1 MTPGHTLMCE
11 NPLRNELFEDIIR
24 SFPESVCVVDD
35 AGRFKQ
41 WNSTFEKLLGYTAQ
55 EIAEIAVLDTVAEEH
70 RELVQ
75 QATATA
81 FTDGMARVES
91 VLMSKDG
98 TRISCLLTGVR
109 IVLNDQPCLL
119 EIAVDLTNLRQTE
132 ERLRAS
138 AAEYESLVA
147 SIPEVVWKSDSEGRV
162 SFVGPGVETILGYSS
177 AEVYQR
183 GDSVWYDSIH
193 VDDRQRVKQAFQSL
207 WSEGKPYDVE
217 CRVQRKNGEW
227 FWAHDRAV
235 TTGEK
240 DGIRFAT
247 ALLSDITERKA
258 SEETL
263 RKLASIVE
271 FSEDAITVINTDG
284 VITTWNPAA
293 ERMYGYTRAEAI
305 GRDLSLIVPP
315 ERQAEKHAII
325 ERIMGG
331 QSIKSLETQRLTK
344 AGYLIDVSLSATAI
358 KDGTGRI
365 AGVAAV
371 SRDIT
376 LRKRSEE
383 QLRLQSAALESAAN
397 GIVITDRLGTI
408 IWANDAVT
416 TMTGYSKE
424 ELLGKNPRVLKSG
437 NQPESY
443 YANLWSTISSGKV
456 WRGELVN
463 RRKDGTTYLQ
473 EMTITPVTQQSRGT
487 TTTHFIAIKQDITER
502 RRAEELLQHR
512 KAMLNATGEM
522 AKVGGWEL
530 DLGTHELTWTRE
542 VYRIHEVEK
551 GFAPNLER
559 AIGFYTPES
568 RPLIEQAM
576 KRAIDHGEPFDLEL
590 EIETAKKKRLWVKAV
605 GKIRT
610 VNAASRK
617 LFGTFQDITE
627 RKRAEETEHNLN
639 RKLRAISRCNLVLMR
654 ATDEQTLL
662 NDICRIVCD
671 EAGYRMVWVGYAQHD
686 EAKTVR
692 PVAWAGIED
701 GYLATANVSWADTER
716 GRGPGG
722 TAIRSRVRVYV
733 QDFATAP
740 EVAPWRENALQRGY
754 RSNLV
759 VPLNDDN
766 ANTFGALAIYS
777 AEPNAFTPD
786 EIALLEELAHNLA
799 FGITVLRARVQHQQA
814 EETLHKAEEKYFR
827 IFNEAVVGI
836 FQSTPDGRFLSV
848 NPELAR
854 IYGYASPAELMA
866 NCTDIAYQ
874 TFVDPSKR
882 DLFKGTLEEKGSVN
896 NLEYQA
902 YRKDGSKMWLLENAR
917 AVRNSS
923 GATLYYEG
931 TVADITDRK
940 VAEERVQY
948 LAYYDALTDLPNRAL
963 LADRL
968 STAVAGARRQKDK
981 VALLFLDLD
990 RFKSINDS
998 FGHSFGDLVLQDVAK
1013 RLKRR
1018 TREQDT
1024 VARLGGDEFLIV
1036 LNNVKDISDVAVAA
1050 KRFMDAMTAEFVV
1063 QGHSLSITCSLGI
1076 SIFPEHG
1083 MDVETLVK
1091 NADAAMYSAK
1101 ENGRNNFQF
1110 FAEEMTAQVV
1120 ERLTLE
1126 SSLRPALDKKQLFLV
1141 YQPQMDIATGKIVGL
1156 EALLRWQHPELGLV
1170 PPDKFIRIA
1179 ENSGLILP
1187 IGEWVLRTACS
1198 QARKWQDEGLSAVR
1212 VAVNV
1217 SAVQFRQPDFC
1228 AIIGRVLHET
1238 GLAPQYLELELTES
1252 LLLSSADMTLSVI
1265 RELSALG
1272 VTLAID
1278 DFGTGYSNF
1287 GYLKQFR
1294 VSRLKIDRSFINDV
1308 AVNPDDAA
1316 IANAIISMAK
1326 SMSLKVIAEG
1336 VENEAQ
1342 MSFLRAHLC
1351 DEIQGYYFSKPLTVD
1366 KVADKLR
1373 GDYHEPLVR
1382 AQASGGQSSQGNL

>member
-1 MTPGHTLMCE
+1 MNLICFAS
-11 NPLRNELFEDIIR
+11 LFEDI
-24 SFPESVCVVDD
+24 C
-35 AGRFKQ
+35 
-41 WNSTFEKLLGYTAQ
+41 
-55 EIAEIAVLDTVAEEH
+55 
-70 RELVQ
+70 
-75 QATATA
+75 
-81 FTDGMARVES
+81 
-91 VLMSKDG
+91 
-98 TRISCLLTGVR
+98 
-109 IVLNDQPCLL
+109 
-119 EIAVDLTNLRQTE
+119 
-132 ERLRAS
+132 
-138 AAEYESLVA
+138 
-147 SIPEVVWKSDSEGRV
+147 
-162 SFVGPGVETILGYSS
+162 
-177 AEVYQR
+177 
-183 GDSVWYDSIH
+183 
-193 VDDRQRVKQAFQSL
+193 
-207 WSEGKPYDVE
+207 
-217 CRVQRKNGEW
+217 
-227 FWAHDRAV
+227 
-235 TTGEK
+235 
-240 DGIRFAT
+240 
-247 ALLSDITERKA
+247 
-258 SEETL
+258 
-263 RKLASIVE
+263 
-271 FSEDAITVINTDG
+271 
-284 VITTWNPAA
+284 
-293 ERMYGYTRAEAI
+293 
-305 GRDLSLIVPP
+305 
-315 ERQAEKHAII
+315 
-325 ERIMGG
+325 
-331 QSIKSLETQRLTK
+331 
-344 AGYLIDVSLSATAI
+344 
-358 KDGTGRI
+358 
-365 AGVAAV
+365 
-371 SRDIT
+371 
-376 LRKRSEE
+376 
-383 QLRLQSAALESAAN
+383 
-397 GIVITDRLGTI
+397 
-408 IWANDAVT
+408 
-416 TMTGYSKE
+416 
-424 ELLGKNPRVLKSG
+424 
-437 NQPESY
+437 
-443 YANLWSTISSGKV
+443 
-456 WRGELVN
+456 
-463 RRKDGTTYLQ
+463 
-473 EMTITPVTQQSRGT
+473 
-487 TTTHFIAIKQDITER
+487 
-502 RRAEELLQHR
+502 
-512 KAMLNATGEM
+512 
-522 AKVGGWEL
+522 
-530 DLGTHELTWTRE
+530 
-542 VYRIHEVEK
+542 
-551 GFAPNLER
+551 
-559 AIGFYTPES
+559 
-568 RPLIEQAM
+568 
-576 KRAIDHGEPFDLEL
+576 
-590 EIETAKKKRLWVKAV
+590 
-605 GKIRT
+605 
-610 VNAASRK
+610 
-617 LFGTFQDITE
+617 E
-627 RKRAEETEHNLN
+627 RKR
-639 RKLRAISRCNLVLMR
+639 
-654 ATDEQTLL
+654 
-662 NDICRIVCD
+662 
-671 EAGYRMVWVGYAQHD
+671 
-686 EAKTVR
+686 
-692 PVAWAGIED
+692 
-701 GYLATANVSWADTER
+701 
-716 GRGPGG
+716 
-722 TAIRSRVRVYV
+722 
-733 QDFATAP
+733 
-740 EVAPWRENALQRGY
+740 
-754 RSNLV
+754 
-759 VPLNDDN
+759 
-766 ANTFGALAIYS
+766 
-777 AEPNAFTPD
+777 
-786 EIALLEELAHNLA
+786 
-799 FGITVLRARVQHQQA
+799 A

-1050 KRFMDAMTAEFVV
+1050 KRFMDAMTAELVV

-1265 RELSALG
+1265 RELSTLG

-1316 IANAIISMAK
+1316 IANAIIGMAK